1 MEVEERVLV
10 IKRIRV
16 RYRLRLQP
24 DQREAAERA
33 HGAHQDHCPV
43 ARTLRGAVEIETA
56 LELVEED
63 GPAS

>member
-1 MEVEERVLV
+1 MEVEDRVLV

-16 RYRLRLQP
+16 RYRLRLRP

-43 ARTLRGAVEIETA
+43 ARTLRGAVEIETE

-63 GPAS
+63 GTAS